1 MTVFSMN
8 SADPHIASARL
19 QKDIS
24 LRLDLPLD
32 NLIFNYE
39 NVADTVRLELITV
52 NPKHA
57 ESFLFHTETGG
68 TKLEALQKMLEYV
81 TKTSQVKQS
90 YTVQWTQ
97 RGKGGLHTSYF
108 RARDV
113 YEVLEKFYH
122 GRDKEDYVIFSLT
135 LNPVA

>member
-1 MTVFSMN
+1 MH

-32 NLIFNYE
+32 NLIFNFE
-39 NVADTVRLELITV
+39 ATGKGSKLELITI
-52 NPKHA
+52 NPKHE
-57 ESFLFHTETGG
+57 ESFLYHTVEAPG
-68 TKLEALQKMLEYV
+68 KLEALEKMLEYV

-90 YTVQWTQ
+90 YTVQWSQ

-122 GRDKEDYVIFSLT
+122 GRDKEDYTIFSLT

>member
-1 MTVFSMN
+1 MH

-39 NVADTVRLELITV
+39 TVTEGIKLELITI

-57 ESFLFHTETGG
+57 ESFLYHTEIAPG
-68 TKLEALQKMLEYV
+68 KLEALEKMLEYV
-81 TKTSQVKQS
+81 NKTSQVKQS

-108 RARDV
+108 RARDA
-113 YEVLEKFYH
+113 YEVLDKFYH
-122 GRDKEDYVIFSLT
+122 GRSNKEDYVIFSLT